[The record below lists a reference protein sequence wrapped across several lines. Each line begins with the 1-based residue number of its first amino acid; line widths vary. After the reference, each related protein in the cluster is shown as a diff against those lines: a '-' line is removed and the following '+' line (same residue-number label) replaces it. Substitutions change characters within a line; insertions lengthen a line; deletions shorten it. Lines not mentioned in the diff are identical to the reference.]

1 MKNIAVIGASLV
13 LMLVGAVAVKAD
25 QTISF
30 TAADVKAAIGSLND
44 ASYQWGLW
52 AVRARPVVTGGGY
65 TITGGST
72 GQPGWGTTAPSW
84 YSWNTYGT
92 NCAWFWDGSGAEVAG
107 VAANPLYMI
116 MDVAQGSF
124 YSSGFDKNGAW
135 VADWAPG
142 PDGLQGTGDDIGT
155 FYNSGY
161 DAGAGGTNVVTAV
174 SDSSDFSFTFTLD
187 PGATWTGQW
196 EFLVDGSKYNA
207 GTLPSPGSWIEN
219 FFGDYG
225 DGGGLSG
232 NMGSG
237 YLVPE
242 PAVLS
247 LTGLA
252 MAALLFWRRRHLK

>member
-1 MKNIAVIGASLV
+1 MKSIAVISALLV
-13 LMLVGAVAVKAD
+13 LVLAGAVPVRAD
-25 QTISF
+25 ETISF
-30 TAADVKAAIGSLND
+30 TAADVKAWVGSLND

-52 AVRARPVVTGGGY
+52 GVRARPVVTGGGY
-65 TITGGST
+65 TITGAST
-72 GQPGWGTTAPSW
+72 DQTGWGTTAPSDYDW
-84 YSWNTYGT
+84 STYGT
-92 NCAWFWDGSGAEVAG
+92 DCAWFWDDSGAEVPG
-107 VAANPLYMI
+107 VAANPVYMI

-124 YSSGFDKNGAW
+124 YSSGFDQNGAW

-142 PDGLQGTGDDIGT
+142 PDGVQGTGDDIGT
-155 FYNSGY
+155 FYGSGY

-174 SDSSDFSFTFTLD
+174 SDSSSFSFTFTLD
-187 PGATWTGQW
+187 LGATWTGGW

-207 GTLPSPGSWIEN
+207 GTLSSPGPWTEN

-242 PAVLS
+242 PATLS
-247 LTGLA
+247 LLALGGLG
-252 MAALLFWRRRHLK
+252 LLLRKRK